1 MNAAKA
7 VHRGKFIA
15 LKVPFRKKDRSKI
28 KHVSIHVG
36 RLGRANHMASKQKKI
51 RIETNRFLRNRKK

>member
-15 LKVPFRKKDRSKI
+15 LKVPFGKKERSKI

-51 RIETNRFLRNRKK
+51 RTEINRFFKFFF